1 MTGWMQI
8 YQNKVTTAEKAVR
21 AIESGMRLFLT
32 GNCSVPQRV
41 MAALV
46 EYAPAF
52 EKPIEIVQVLTI
64 GSADYVAPGM
74 EKYIRVNTTFISTN
88 VRKAVNEGRA
98 DFTPCFLSEI
108 PGLFRNGILPLDVAL
123 IHVSPPDEHGFCSF
137 GVEVGATKTAAAMAR
152 IVIAEVND
160 RMPRT
165 LGDSFIHVSKLTHI
179 VPASYPVPEYRMGEI
194 TELERKIGGYCA
206 TLIEDGSTMQMGIG
220 GIPDAVLT
228 FLETKRDLGIHTELF
243 SDGVIDLV
251 ERGIINGE
259 RKTLHP
265 GKIVAGFMLGTQRL
279 YDFVHDNPIVELHP
293 TEYVNDPFLIAQNDR
308 MVAIN
313 SAIEIDLTGQVCAD
327 SIGPRL
333 YSGVGGQVDFIYGA
347 SRSKAGKPIIGMS
360 SKAEIKGQPV
370 SKIVPMLKQ
379 GAGVVTTRNH
389 VRYVVT
395 EYGIADLYGKTIRQ
409 RARALIDVAHPQFR
423 EELEKA
429 AHKLKYL

>member
-1 MTGWMQI
+1 MIGWMQI

-32 GNCSVPQRV
+32 GNCSVPQRL

-52 EKPIEIVQVLTI
+52 ESPVEIVQVLTF

-74 EKYIRVNTTFISTN
+74 EKYIRVNTTFISPD
-88 VRKAVNEGRA
+88 VRQAVNEGRA

-152 IVIAEVND
+152 IIIAEVND

-179 VPASYPVPEYRMGEI
+179 VPVSYQVTEHRMGEI

-206 TLIEDGSTMQMGIG
+206 ELIEDGSTMQMGIG

-279 YDFVHDNPIVELHP
+279 YDFVHDNPIIELHP

-347 SRSKAGKPIIGMS
+347 SRSKGGKPIIAPAQHEPR
-360 SKAEIKGQPV
+360 SKDNP
-370 SKIVPMLKQ
+370 
-379 GAGVVTTRNH
+379 
-389 VRYVVT
+389 
-395 EYGIADLYGKTIRQ
+395 
-409 RARALIDVAHPQFR
+409 
-423 EELEKA
+423 
-429 AHKLKYL
+429 

>member
-1 MTGWMQI
+1 MNGWMQL
-8 YQNKVTTAEKAVR
+8 YQSRLTTAEKAVS
-21 AIESGMRLFLT
+21 AIRSGMRLFLT

-46 EYAPAF
+46 EHAPQF
-52 EKPIEIVQVLTI
+52 YSLIEMAHVLTI

-74 EKYIRVNTTFISTN
+74 EKHIRVNALFISSN
-88 VRKAVNEGRA
+88 VRQAVNEGRA

-108 PGLFRNGILPLDVAL
+108 PGLFRSGILPLDVSL
-123 IHVSPPDEHGFCSF
+123 IQVSPPDEHGFCSF
-137 GVEVGATKTAAAMAR
+137 GVEVGVTKTAAETAK

-165 LGDSFIHVSKLTHI
+165 LGDSFIHVSKLTYI
-179 VPASYPVPEYRMGEI
+179 VPVSYPLPEHCMSDI
-194 TELERKIGGYCA
+194 TDLERKIGYHCA
-206 TLIEDGSTMQMGIG
+206 SLIEDGSTMQMGIG

-228 FLETKRDLGIHTELF
+228 FLSNKKDLGIHTELF

-265 GKIVAGFMLGTQRL
+265 GKIVAGMILGTQRL
-279 YDFVHDNPIVELHP
+279 YDFVHDNPIIEMHP
-293 TEYVNDPFLIAQNDR
+293 SEYVNDPFRIAQNDR

-313 SAIEIDLTGQVCAD
+313 SAIEVDLTGQVCAD

-347 SRSKAGKPIIGMS
+347 SRSKGGKPIIGMPS
-360 SKAEIKGQPV
+360 SAMVKGQLV
-370 SKIVPMLKQ
+370 TKIVPMLKQ

-389 VRYVVT
+389 VHYVVT

-409 RARALIDVAHPQFR
+409 RARALIDIAHPQYR

-429 AHKLKYL
+429 ARALKYL

>member
-1 MTGWMQI
+1 MSGWMQI

-21 AIESGMRLFLT
+21 VIESGMRLFLS

-52 EKPIEIVQVLTI
+52 KKPIEMVQVLTI

-108 PGLFRNGILPLDVAL
+108 PGLFSNGILPLDVAL

-137 GVEVGATKTAAAMAR
+137 GVEVGVTKTAAGMAR

-179 VPASYPVPEYRMGEI
+179 VQVSYPVPEHRMGEI
-194 TELERKIGGYCA
+194 TEVERKIGGYCA
-206 TLIEDGSTMQMGIG
+206 ALIEDGSTVQMGIG

-228 FLETKRDLGIHTELF
+228 FLETKRDLGIHSELF

-265 GKIVAGFMLGTQRL
+265 GKIVAGFMLGTQKL
-279 YDFVHDNPIVELHP
+279 YDFVHDNPMIELHP
-293 TEYVNDPFLIAQNDR
+293 TEYVNDPFRIAQNDR

-347 SRSKAGKPIIGMS
+347 SRSKGGKPIIGMPS
-360 SKAEIKGQPV
+360 TAEIKGQPV
-370 SKIVPMLKQ
+370 SKIVRMLKQ

-389 VRYVVT
+389 VRFVVT

-423 EELEKA
+423 EDLEKA
-429 AHKLKYL
+429 ARELMYL

>member
-1 MTGWMQI
+1 MNGWMQI
-8 YQNKVTTAEKAVR
+8 YQSKLTTADKAIK
-21 AIESGMRLFLT
+21 AIQGGMRTFLT

-46 EYAPAF
+46 EYAPNF
-52 EKPIEIVQVLTI
+52 DRPLEIAQVLTV

-74 EKYIRVNTTFISTN
+74 EKYIRVNTLFISAN
-88 VRKAVNEGRA
+88 VRQAVNEGRA

-108 PGLFRNGILPLDVAL
+108 PGLFRSGILPLDVAL
-123 IHVSPPDEHGFCSF
+123 IQVSPPDEHGFCSF
-137 GVEVGATKTAAAMAR
+137 GVEVGVTKTAAETAK

-179 VPASYPVPEYRMGEI
+179 VPVSYQLPEHRMGDIAEV
-194 TELERKIGGYCA
+194 EKKIGYYCA
-206 TLIEDGSTMQMGIG
+206 SLIEDGSTMQMGIG

-228 FLETKRDLGIHTELF
+228 FLGDKKDLGIHTELF
-243 SDGVIDLV
+243 SDGVIELV
-251 ERGIINGE
+251 DRGIINGE
-259 RKTLHP
+259 KKTLHP

-293 TEYVNDPFLIAQNDR
+293 TEYVNDPFRIAQNNQ

-313 SAIEIDLTGQVCAD
+313 SAIEVDLTGQVCAD

-333 YSGVGGQVDFIYGA
+333 YSGVGGQIDFVYGA
-347 SRSKAGKPIIGMS
+347 SRSRGGRPIIGMPS
-360 SKAEIKGQPV
+360 SAEVKGKLV

-379 GAGVVTTRNH
+379 GAGVVTTRSH
-389 VRYVVT
+389 VHYVVT
-395 EYGIADLYGKTIRQ
+395 EFGIADLYGRTIRQ

-423 EELEKA
+423 EELEKV
-429 AHKLKYL
+429 AHDLKFM

>member
-1 MTGWMQI
+1 MQI

-41 MAALV
+41 MSALV

-52 EKPIEIVQVLTI
+52 EKPVEIVQVLTI

-74 EKYIRVNTTFISTN
+74 EKYIHVNTTFISAD
-88 VRKAVNEGRA
+88 VRHAVNEGRA

-137 GVEVGATKTAAAMAR
+137 GVEVGATKTAAAVAG

-179 VPASYPVPEYRMGEI
+179 VPVSYPVTEHRMGEI

-206 TLIEDGSTMQMGIG
+206 ALIEDGSTMQMGIG

-279 YDFVHDNPIVELHP
+279 YDFVHDNPIIELHP

-313 SAIEIDLTGQVCAD
+313 SAIEVDLTGQVCAD

-347 SRSKAGKPIIGMS
+347 SRSKGGKPIISMPS
-360 SKAEIKGQPV
+360 TAEIKGQPA

-409 RARALIDVAHPQFR
+409 RARALIDVANPRFR

-429 AHKLKYL
+429 AHELKYL